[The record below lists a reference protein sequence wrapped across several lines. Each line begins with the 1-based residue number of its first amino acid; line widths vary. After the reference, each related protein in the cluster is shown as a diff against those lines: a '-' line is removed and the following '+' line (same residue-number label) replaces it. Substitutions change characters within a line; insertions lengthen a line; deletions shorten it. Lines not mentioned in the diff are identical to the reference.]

1 MSEIIIL
8 TLSPF
13 IACLAYLAVVCWC
26 DCLWGGVVAERA
38 RNHRNK
44 FSPGFATLGW
54 AVAFIRRPILMK
66 GEYERFLHLSL
77 VAGKRYSVLC
87 R

>member
-26 DCLWGGVVAERA
+26 DCLWYVVVAERMQ
-38 RNHRNK
+38 
-44 FSPGFATLGW
+44 GIIG
-54 AVAFIRRPILMK
+54 I
-66 GEYERFLHLSL
+66 SL
-77 VAGKRYSVLC
+77 AQGSLP
-87 R
+87 